1 MLLLLCYNL
10 IVADL
15 LHYVNN
21 NFVKGG
27 VILTANQDIRTAAKQ
42 NGVFLWEIAEKL
54 NVMDS
59 NFSRKLRRELPA
71 DEKQRIISLI
81 DEISAEKKNAVWGV
95 DAPQAAKAENRTKK
109 NSSAVIIPHFKSCK
123 QANIA
128 IYQLIYA
135 LIA

>member
-1 MLLLLCYNL
+1 MLLINIAKLLEMLLLLCYNL

-54 NVMDS
+54 DVMDS

-81 DEISAEKKNAVWGV
+81 DEISAEKK
-95 DAPQAAKAENRTKK
+95 
-109 NSSAVIIPHFKSCK
+109 SAV
-123 QANIA
+123 
-128 IYQLIYA
+128 
-135 LIA
+135 